1 MMEFFNEYVI
11 VLIALLIS
19 IAMAIIRVIKG
30 PTAPDRIVGLD
41 TINTIVI
48 VGMVVF
54 GTAFNEIIYIDVAIV
69 YALLSFISTLF
80 IAKYLEGGDFYY
92 TWVYFTC
99 YNPVSYVKVCFCHTN
114 KERPNNI
121 SNKY

>member
-1 MMEFFNEYVI
+1 MMDFKYLV
-11 VLIALLIS
+11 VLLALLFCVIM
-19 IAMAIIRVIKG
+19 AMVRVIRG

-54 GTAFNEIIYIDVAIV
+54 GAAFNEVIYIDVAIV

-80 IAKYLEGGDFYY
+80 IAKYLEGGDF
-92 TWVYFTC
+92 
-99 YNPVSYVKVCFCHTN
+99 
-114 KERPNNI
+114 
-121 SNKY
+121 